1 MERKKAVIQWFMI
14 VILLALATLLPVF
27 FTQRVGT
34 VHEYVMSSTDKNYVF
49 QELGE
54 TGITQEF
61 VPEYEDLEAVE
72 LVLVLLDS
80 ITEGNIR
87 IQIEDPDGKIVCD
100 KEFRPSD
107 IVAGEFNLFSL
118 NAPLCKGKVHR
129 LHLSFDGTAEG
140 EGSPSALIAHK
151 EQNLRET
158 GNMYLGTELSEL
170 NLAVT
175 YHYR

>member
-1 MERKKAVIQWFMI
+1 MERKKAVVQCFII
-14 VILLALATLLPVF
+14 VILLALAALLPVF
-27 FTQRVGT
+27 FTRRVET

-54 TGITQEF
+54 TGIIQEF
-61 VPEYEDLEAVE
+61 VPEYDDLEAVE
-72 LVLVLLDS
+72 LVLILLDS

-107 IVAGEFNLFSL
+107 IIAGEFNLFSL

-140 EGSPSALIAHK
+140 SPSALISHK

-158 GNMYLGTELSEL
+158 GDMYLGTELSEF